1 MKSPTM
7 ATEPSTPLD
16 QRNGQASPQP
26 SRLTMSLAD
35 LCDGDRHTQHSEVR
49 ARFTVAACEY
59 TASPIRNVVVAPLAP
74 GDGSAFKW
82 IDTGDVGIVGVFDP
96 KQLTRKL
103 ALTLIGRESGKFLI
117 DIDAPAGGAR

>member
-1 MKSPTM
+1 MNESARATLSPPS
-7 ATEPSTPLD
+7 ATEQCHDLLERGIVPL
-16 QRNGQASPQP
+16 S
-26 SRLTMSLAD
+26 D
-35 LCDGDRHTQHSEVR
+35 LCSGSFHAVHPEVR

-59 TASPIRNVVVAPLAP
+59 TESPIRNVVVAPLAP

-103 ALTLIGRESGKFLI
+103 TLTLIGRESGKFLI